1 MPVLLALFAASA
13 LQAPPPIDVRA
24 PLAADSLPQGGN
36 NPAVARYKHR
46 PEQLAVSGVV
56 TDAQGQPVAGAR
68 LFVCGFQ
75 RQNNP
80 FPKVPSLEL
89 GRGTTDRN
97 GAFSLESRTMADARH
112 QLCVI
117 APGRGTKFVDID
129 PDAKTLDVGKVT
141 LPAEQ
146 KVRGKVVGP
155 DGKPAGG
162 VTIEVRCLISEASGI
177 DWFGS
182 PRPGEVLRPLT
193 ATTADDGTF
202 ELRGVPAGAASL
214 WVRIDDE
221 RFALY
226 ERSTFVQAIRHTEGI
241 IDLKGGAD
249 KPVVIKLSAP
259 IYVSGVVTRKDTGAP
274 LSKAWVGL
282 TFAEIEL
289 AADSQT
295 EAIWVQT
302 DEQGRYRVRCGPW
315 AERVHVYA
323 FAPPGTPC
331 PDWSAGP
338 VEVPKGKLEVSLP
351 VVMPVGILVRG
362 KIVEAGTGEPV
373 ANASYV
379 HILNREKPK
388 TMSRDDAHLMYWS
401 NEYHYR
407 YSGADGSFEQ
417 PLPAG
422 ESGVILVKAPDSTYV
437 MQITSFGEIMA
448 GKPGPWWSMVEG
460 VAKVATKRDAK
471 GLTLDIPLTRGVTA
485 SGTVAGPNGAVVRRG
500 VVFKATPL
508 HTHSYQLH
516 EEAWDHQVRDGQFSV
531 GACDPS
537 APTELY
543 FFDPEHQWGAT
554 ARFDP
559 AAQDGK
565 PLHVVLEP
573 CGSARV
579 RFVDSGKKPVVG
591 ADGLMAAQ
599 FLTAL
604 TLGFRKTDWER
615 QQPFP
620 QDFYYGRRAYQLD
633 PGRYEKLAPDKDG
646 VVVYPSLIPGAPYK
660 WVTADPK
667 GVFAGPPTSRSVR
680 VRPGETTDLGDVT
693 IAPPDPPK

>member
-1 MPVLLALFAASA
+1 MPALLALVAAAA
-13 LQAPPPIDVRA
+13 LHAPPPARPA
-24 PLAADSLPQGGN
+24 PLPEGGDH
-36 NPAVARYKHR
+36 PAVARYKQR
-46 PEQLAVSGVV
+46 PEKLAVSGVV
-56 TDAQGQPVAGAR
+56 ADAQGRPVPGAVV
-68 LFVCGFQ
+68 FVFGFQ
-75 RQNNP
+75 RQSNP

-89 GRGTTDRN
+89 ARN
-97 GAFSLESRTMADARH
+97 VADARGAFSFETRTMADTRH

-117 APGRGTKFVDID
+117 APGHGTKFVDID
-129 PDAKTLDVGKVT
+129 PDAKTLDVGKAT

-155 DGKPAGG
+155 DGKPAGR

-182 PRPGEVLRPLT
+182 PRPGEVPRPLT
-193 ATTADDGTF
+193 ATTAEDGAF
-202 ELRGVPAGAASL
+202 ELRGVPAGAATL

-226 ERSTFVQAIRHTEGI
+226 ERSTFVQSSRHRQGSI
-241 IDLKGGAD
+241 SLKAGDG
-249 KPVVIKLSAP
+249 KPVEIKLLAP
-259 IYVSGVVTRKDTGAP
+259 VYVTGIVTRKDTGAP
-274 LSKAWVGL
+274 LAKAWVGV

-289 AADSQT
+289 AADTQT

-302 DEQGRYRVRCGPW
+302 DDRGRYRARCGPW
-315 AERVHVYA
+315 ASRVHVYA

-338 VEVPKGKLEVSLP
+338 VEVPKGKLEVTLP
-351 VVMPVGILVRG
+351 VVMPVGVFVRG
-362 KIVEAGTGEPV
+362 KILEAGTGKPI

-388 TMSRDDAHLMYWS
+388 TMSRDDAHRMYWS

-407 YSGADGSFEQ
+407 YSAADGSFEQ
-417 PLPAG
+417 PVPAG
-422 ESGVILVKAPDSTYV
+422 ESGVILVKAPDSSYV

-460 VAKVATKRDAK
+460 VAKVVTKRDAK

-485 SGTVAGPNGAVVRRG
+485 SGTVAGPNGAVVRKG
-500 VVFKATPL
+500 VVFRATPL

-516 EEAWDHQVRDGQFSV
+516 EEEWDHQVRDGQFSI

-554 ARFDP
+554 VRFDP
-559 AAQDGK
+559 ATQAGK
-565 PLHVVLEP
+565 PLKVTLAP

-591 ADGLMAAQ
+591 ADGLMAVQ

-604 TLGFRKTDWER
+604 TLGFRKTEWER

-620 QDFYYGRRAYQLD
+620 QDFYYGRRAHQLD

-646 VVVYPSLIPGAPYK
+646 VVVFPSLIPGAPYK

-693 IAPPDPPK
+693 IAPPDPLK